1 MKRILNL
8 SSLVLIA
15 IISLLNGCSG
25 GGGASTG
32 GGYTATSGVAQKGPL
47 LKGSTVT
54 AQELDASLSPTG
66 KQYSY
71 QVNSDFGTFSP
82 TSTFSSQYIGLNANG
97 YYFDEVANSISAGP
111 IILNGISDLSTDTV
125 LNVNLL
131 TTLAYQR
138 ISNLVTKSNMTFPA
152 ATSQAENEV
161 LAALNIRNG
170 NSYGNFGSLE
180 ISKGRDGDKILA
192 AISSIFVYG
201 NSSGTLSSLIANFQS
216 DIADN
221 GVIDTAATNNALIA
235 AAKSLDPALVASN
248 LTQKYTS
255 IGVSYTATDI
265 SNWID
270 QDGDGVVGKCKFQVP
285 HATQSSTFTFPSS
298 VVNQAVG
305 SSISLTAGQLSINGT
320 PATGAVT
327 VQTGDIV
334 AVSPTSDV
342 SNGVLTTYLMN
353 GTIKMAR
360 VSFIFDGWM
369 AAGGLATA
377 RYGHTATLLNNGM
390 VLVAGGFGGPVVG
403 APVLLTSAELYDP
416 ATNTWSSAGSLAHA
430 RCGHTATLLNNGMV
444 LVVGG
449 SGSNNSFSLL
459 ASAELYNP
467 ATNTWS
473 PAGSL
478 ATGRYMHTATS
489 LNNGMVLVAG
499 GVQVWSV
506 PLASAE
512 LYNPATNT
520 WSVAGSLATAR
531 FSHTATLLNN
541 GMVLVAGGSK
551 SDQFGLASTELFNP
565 ATNTWSVA
573 GSLATARYYHTAT
586 LLNNGMVLVA
596 GGGGGPSPTLA
607 RTELYNP
614 ATNTWSPVGSL
625 ATARYVHT
633 ATLLNNGMVLVEC
646 GLGNASNQL
655 ASAELHY

>member
-82 TSTFSSQYIGLNANG
+82 TSTFSSQYMGINANG

-111 IILNGISDLSTDTV
+111 IILNGISDLYRDTA

-170 NSYGNFGSLE
+170 NSYGNFGSLD

-478 ATGRYMHTATS
+478 AT
-489 LNNGMVLVAG
+489 
-499 GVQVWSV
+499 
-506 PLASAE
+506 
-512 LYNPATNT
+512 
-520 WSVAGSLATAR
+520 
-531 FSHTATLLNN
+531 
-541 GMVLVAGGSK
+541 
-551 SDQFGLASTELFNP
+551 
-565 ATNTWSVA
+565 
-573 GSLATARYYHTAT
+573 ARYYHTAT

-596 GGGGGPSPTLA
+596 GGGTGTGIA
-607 RTELYNP
+607 R
-614 ATNTWSPVGSL
+614 
-625 ATARYVHT
+625 AR
-633 ATLLNNGMVLVEC
+633 
-646 GLGNASNQL
+646 
-655 ASAELHY
+655 